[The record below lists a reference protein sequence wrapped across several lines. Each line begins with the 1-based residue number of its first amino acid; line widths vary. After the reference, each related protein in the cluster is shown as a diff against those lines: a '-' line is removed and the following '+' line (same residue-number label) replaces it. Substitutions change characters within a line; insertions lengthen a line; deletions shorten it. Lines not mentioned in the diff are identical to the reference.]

1 MKAFIRIYSIV
12 FTLFLLAGCKD
23 TNFKKTAGGMPY
35 QLFKGKGG
43 KKIAP
48 GSFIKINAT
57 TKIED
62 SILFTTKDKLP
73 TYILVGTETRPYDLS
88 ELWTSLQVG
97 DSVVTT
103 QMIDTFMNRNPGS
116 IPPNFKKGERI
127 LTYIKV
133 IDVFDSDS
141 SKTADETM
149 ENNKWL
155 EQEISAVSK
164 RLKEKNIQ
172 AQKTPSGAFVE
183 IIKPGEGNL
192 IDSGKYVSVKY
203 TGTSFSGVMFDSNI
217 EPGFFTTESLSFT
230 VGSKGPGSMIKGFD
244 ECMKFMK
251 KGTVANIYIP
261 SLLAYGPNPGTDKIK
276 PFENIQFI
284 ITVLDVQD
292 KAPAQPIQK

>member
-12 FTLFLLAGCKD
+12 FSLFLLAGCKD

-43 KKIAP
+43 EKITSS
-48 GSFIKINAT
+48 SFIKINAT

-62 SILFTTKDKLP
+62 SILYTTKDKLP
-73 TYILVGTETRPYDLS
+73 TYLYVGSETRPYDLS
-88 ELWTSLQVG
+88 EIWTLLQLG

-127 LTYIKV
+127 LTYIK
-133 IDVFDSDS
+133 ILDVFDSDS
-141 SKTADETM
+141 AKTLDETM

-155 EQEISAVSK
+155 EQEISAVTK

-172 AQKTPSGAFVE
+172 AQKTPGGAFVE

-203 TGTSFSGVMFDSNI
+203 TGTSFSGVIFDSNI
-217 EPGFFTTESLSFT
+217 EPGFYTTEPLSFT
-230 VGSKGPGSMIKGFD
+230 VGTIGPGGMIKGFD
-244 ECMKFMK
+244 ESMKFLK
-251 KGTVANIYIP
+251 KGAVANIYIP

-276 PFENIQFI
+276 PFENIQFS

-292 KAPAQPIQK
+292 KAPVKPIQK